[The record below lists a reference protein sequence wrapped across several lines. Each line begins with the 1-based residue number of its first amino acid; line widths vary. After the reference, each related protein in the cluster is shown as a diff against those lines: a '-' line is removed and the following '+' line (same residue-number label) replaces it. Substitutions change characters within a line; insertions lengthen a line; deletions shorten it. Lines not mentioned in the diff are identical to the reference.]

1 MCENHFKKSH
11 FRNLAIQKEFEIMF
25 CVFCASLVRSTFYS
39 RFSPIAID
47 KFTQEDESN
56 YCRNLS
62 TNLCDEFLDSGSC
75 FLRNE
80 YEFFV
85 LVPLAQN
92 AFYRKFFEQL
102 S

>member
-1 MCENHFKKSH
+1 MTSKIRPVSFEVEWIIQNFK
-11 FRNLAIQKEFEIMF
+11 
-25 CVFCASLVRSTFYS
+25 VRSNVYS